1 VVVATRLVRW
11 PGAFRRRRA
20 IPACDPPRP
29 AETARERLLT
39 LAREGLVLQLHGER
53 VMAGIR
59 DQGDLSELSRRGG
72 PLISRFEAMRRELP
86 ETTDAEVRAH
96 AETLSMI
103 FANHAMQLDAA
114 LDLLSVNWRSQRM
127 VEELS
132 KLDGLGAP
140 SEWLWDVED
149 ELSGRAARRRA
160 QLV

>member
-1 VVVATRLVRW
+1 M
-11 PGAFRRRRA
+11 PGALRRRRA
-20 IPACDPPRP
+20 LVVRDPRRAC
-29 AETARERLLT
+29 ETARARLLA

-53 VMAGIR
+53 LMAEIR
-59 DQGDLSELSRRGG
+59 DQGKLSELTRRGG

-86 ETTDAEVRAH
+86 QTTDPEMREY

-114 LDLLSVNWRSQRM
+114 LELLSVNWRSQRM
-127 VEELS
+127 VEELE

-149 ELSGRAARRRA
+149 VLSGRAARRARA